1 MCDFIFKFIK
11 KKKDSMK
18 TKLITEDELKKH
30 NMKETKE
37 EKEEK
42 KIDEEV
48 SSNVS
53 TEIRFNFR

>member
-30 NMKETKE
+30 NDKEIKQD
-37 EKEEK
+37 K

-53 TEIRFNFR
+53 TEVRFNFR